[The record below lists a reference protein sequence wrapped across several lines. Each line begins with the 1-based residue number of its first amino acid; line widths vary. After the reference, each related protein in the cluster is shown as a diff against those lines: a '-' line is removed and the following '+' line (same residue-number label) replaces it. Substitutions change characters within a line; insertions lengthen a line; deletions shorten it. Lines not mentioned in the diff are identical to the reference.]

1 MEDKDSKSFL
11 SILVLMIRCIL
22 YPRCKLFVTS
32 GGKEQAAGIVKE
44 KVNELCQLVPALDRE
59 LDRRP
64 GKTRESKDYVCY
76 VFKNGSYF
84 DNIAANEKSRGK
96 RRHGGL
102 IEECVGVDGEVL
114 STVILP
120 TMNVSRLCMDGSK
133 HDEETLNKSQI
144 FVTTA
149 GWKNTYAYDKL
160 IQFLIWM
167 IIDPDKAFVMGG
179 TWRIPVLCELQDKNF
194 IMDMKRDGTFNDAS
208 FAREYESKWSG
219 TSDGSFFD
227 GDVFDRNRILLQ
239 PEREASGRSALGAFY
254 ILSID
259 VGRKGCDTVICVIK
273 VTPQPIGDSVKTL
286 VNLFTLSDE
295 HFEDQCMM
303 IKKLFYKY
311 KARRIVIDGNGL
323 GIGLVDYLI
332 KPQSHPETYEEYPP
346 FGIYNDDE
354 GYYKQ
359 YKTSNTHQDAVYII
373 KANAPI
379 NTEAHSNLKVQM
391 TAGKIKF
398 LIDEK
403 VAKAKLL
410 GTVKGQNMTPEERA
424 DYLRPFT
431 LTSILREEL
440 LNLREENEG
449 INIILKKANKSIKS
463 DKVSA
468 LEYGLYYIKQVEE
481 AGKKKKRFNVKDFM
495 FMN

>member
-1 MEDKDSKSFL
+1 
-11 SILVLMIRCIL
+11 
-22 YPRCKLFVTS
+22 
-32 GGKEQAAGIVKE
+32 
-44 KVNELCQLVPALDRE
+44 
-59 LDRRP
+59 
-64 GKTRESKDYVCY
+64 
-76 VFKNGSYF
+76 
-84 DNIAANEKSRGK
+84 
-96 RRHGGL
+96 
-102 IEECVGVDGEVL
+102 
-114 STVILP
+114 
-120 TMNVSRLCMDGSK
+120 
-133 HDEETLNKSQI
+133 
-144 FVTTA
+144 
-149 GWKNTYAYDKL
+149 
-160 IQFLIWM
+160 
-167 IIDPDKAFVMGG
+167 
-179 TWRIPVLCELQDKNF
+179 
-194 IMDMKRDGTFNDAS
+194 
-208 FAREYESKWSG
+208 
-219 TSDGSFFD
+219 
-227 GDVFDRNRILLQ
+227 
-239 PEREASGRSALGAFY
+239 
-254 ILSID
+254 
-259 VGRKGCDTVICVIK
+259 
-273 VTPQPIGDSVKTL
+273 
-286 VNLFTLSDE
+286 
-295 HFEDQCMM
+295 M

-431 LTSILREEL
+431 VTSILREEL

>member
-1 MEDKDSKSFL
+1 
-11 SILVLMIRCIL
+11 
-22 YPRCKLFVTS
+22 
-32 GGKEQAAGIVKE
+32 
-44 KVNELCQLVPALDRE
+44 
-59 LDRRP
+59 
-64 GKTRESKDYVCY
+64 
-76 VFKNGSYF
+76 
-84 DNIAANEKSRGK
+84 
-96 RRHGGL
+96 
-102 IEECVGVDGEVL
+102 
-114 STVILP
+114 
-120 TMNVSRLCMDGSK
+120 
-133 HDEETLNKSQI
+133 
-144 FVTTA
+144 
-149 GWKNTYAYDKL
+149 
-160 IQFLIWM
+160 M

-254 ILSID
+254 VLSID